1 MLENPCLS
9 ALPDAF
15 EQQGL
20 SPFSNMTQYSTSIE
34 KCKSLPQKSI
44 EICKKNQQTSIKS
57 KAKPKKGNEM
67 DIVYKKVKKPLG
79 VRG

>member
-1 MLENPCLS
+1 
-9 ALPDAF
+9 
-15 EQQGL
+15 
-20 SPFSNMTQYSTSIE
+20 MTQYSTSIE
-34 KCKSLPQKSI
+34 KCKNLQQKSI